1 MENLHLKSVVVNN
14 CELNAAEAL
23 IQVVMA
29 SAEQSSTITGEN
41 KGLKTAGF
49 NLLDSAASVVAQDT
63 IGAAQTNAS
72 RGRVSHANG
81 GIILKRGEVQH
92 SACALFMNLY
102 QSERLVR
109 K

>member
-1 MENLHLKSVVVNN
+1 MVVNH
-14 CELNAAEAL
+14 CELYAAEVL

-29 SAEQSSTITGEN
+29 SAEQSSTTTVEN
-41 KGLKTAGF
+41 IWSKTAGF
-49 NLLDSAASVVAQDT
+49 NLLESASSVVVQDAT
-63 IGAAQTNAS
+63 SAVQTGAT

-81 GIILKRGEVQH
+81 GINLKRGEVQR

-102 QSERLVR
+102 QSERLVQ

>member
-1 MENLHLKSVVVNN
+1 
-14 CELNAAEAL
+14 
-23 IQVVMA
+23 MA
-29 SAEQSSTITGEN
+29 SAEQKLDYNCGEQWIH
-41 KGLKTAGF
+41 
-49 NLLDSAASVVAQDT
+49 LLESATSVVAQDA
-63 IGAAQTNAS
+63 IGAVQTHAA

-81 GIILKRGEVQH
+81 GINLKRGEVKR